1 MRRTNEKMAEA
12 LSVCDRR
19 GRVEIYSQSKTFVM
33 GKEERGEKHSG
44 NKLYFL
50 MS

>member
-19 GRVEIYSQSKTFVM
+19 GRVEIYSRSRVFVIERKREGE
-33 GKEERGEKHSG
+33 GKGI
-44 NKLYFL
+44 
-50 MS
+50 